1 MNVNLKNEILLLYN
15 QLKEEDSQK
24 ENRLDRWRNL
34 EPESAEFISIIIRAQ
49 QTKNMLEI
57 GTSNGFSTL
66 WFADALKS
74 SQGKLTTIEIEKDRT
89 EAARNYLNNFDLIQQ
104 VELITMD
111 AKDYLNSIEKEF
123 SLIFLD
129 AERKYYTSYWENLK
143 KMLDKKGNLLI
154 VDNIISHKSDVED
167 FIELIESENKYV
179 LSIINIGAGLLFVT
193 RE

>member
-1 MNVNLKNEILLLYN
+1 M
-15 QLKEEDSQK
+15 
-24 ENRLDRWRNL
+24 DRWRNL
-34 EPESAEFISIIIRAQ
+34 EPESAEFISVIIRAQ

-74 SQGKLTTIEIEKDRT
+74 TQGKLITIEIEKDRT

-123 SLIFLD
+123 SLIFFRC
-129 AERKYYTSYWENLK
+129 RKKILYF
-143 KMLDKKGNLLI
+143 LLGEF
-154 VDNIISHKSDVED
+154 KYDVRQ
-167 FIELIESENKYV
+167 K
-179 LSIINIGAGLLFVT
+179 
-193 RE
+193 R

>member
-15 QLKEEDSQK
+15 QLKEEDNQK

-34 EPESAEFISIIIRAQ
+34 EPESAEFISVIIRAQ

-74 SQGKLTTIEIEKDRT
+74 TQGKLITIEIEKDRT
-89 EAARNYLNNFDLIQQ
+89 EAARNYLNNFDLIHQ

-111 AKDYLNSIEKEF
+111 AKDYLNSVEKEF

-193 RE
+193 KE

>member
-15 QLKEEDSQK
+15 QLKEEDNQK

-34 EPESAEFISIIIRAQ
+34 EPESAEFISVIIRAQ

-74 SQGKLTTIEIEKDRT
+74 TQGKLITIEIEKDRT
-89 EAARNYLNNFDLIQQ
+89 EAARNYLNNFDLIHQ

-143 KMLDKKGNLLI
+143 MMLDKKGNLLI

-193 RE
+193 KE

>member
-15 QLKEEDSQK
+15 QLKEEDNQK

-34 EPESAEFISIIIRAQ
+34 EPESAEFISVIIRAQ

-74 SQGKLTTIEIEKDRT
+74 TQGKLITIEIEKDRT

-111 AKDYLNSIEKEF
+111 AKDYLNSVENEF

>member
-15 QLKEEDSQK
+15 QLKEEDNQK

-34 EPESAEFISIIIRAQ
+34 EPESAEFISVIIRAQ

-74 SQGKLTTIEIEKDRT
+74 TQGKLITIEIEKDRT

-143 KMLDKKGNLLI
+143 MMLDKKGNLLI

-193 RE
+193 KE

>member
-15 QLKEEDSQK
+15 QLKEEDNQK

-34 EPESAEFISIIIRAQ
+34 EPESAEFISVIIRAQ

-74 SQGKLTTIEIEKDRT
+74 TQGKLITIEIEKDRT

-111 AKDYLNSIEKEF
+111 AKDYLNSVEKEF

-143 KMLDKKGNLLI
+143 MMLDKKGNLLI
-154 VDNIISHKSDVED
+154 VDNIISHKSDVKD

-193 RE
+193 KE

>member
-15 QLKEEDSQK
+15 QLKEEDNQK

-34 EPESAEFISIIIRAQ
+34 EPESAEFISVIIRAQ

-74 SQGKLTTIEIEKDRT
+74 TQGKLITIEIEKDRT

-111 AKDYLNSIEKEF
+111 AKDYLNSVENEF

-193 RE
+193 KE